1 VLGTKDTTVRLC
13 DGLGCRS
20 DRAETSKDN
29 VGNTSGQCRRRGVV
43 GGEDGDRQAGRD
55 PQCCTQVHQTRH
67 HRVEGKTIVMMKRRI
82 ARFSL
87 VALSTFVAGAV
98 TVAWSLKQ
106 ELAELADLAEQN
118 ESRG

>member
-1 VLGTKDTTVRLC
+1 M
-13 DGLGCRS
+13 
-20 DRAETSKDN
+20 
-29 VGNTSGQCRRRGVV
+29 
-43 GGEDGDRQAGRD
+43 
-55 PQCCTQVHQTRH
+55 
-67 HRVEGKTIVMMKRRI
+67 VMMKRRI

>member
-1 VLGTKDTTVRLC
+1 VLVTKDTTVRLC

-20 DRAETSKDN
+20 DRADTSKDN
-29 VGNTSGQCRRRGVV
+29 VGDTSGHCRRRGVV

-106 ELAELADLAEQN
+106 ELAELAELAEQN

>member
-1 VLGTKDTTVRLC
+1 MV
-13 DGLGCRS
+13 
-20 DRAETSKDN
+20 
-29 VGNTSGQCRRRGVV
+29 
-43 GGEDGDRQAGRD
+43 
-55 PQCCTQVHQTRH
+55 
-67 HRVEGKTIVMMKRRI
+67 IMKWRI

-106 ELAELADLAEQN
+106 DLAELADLAEQN